1 MLRYGLIS
9 EIDAAKG
16 MARVNFNDDN
26 IVSDW
31 MPILVSKAMEDSFSF
46 FPDINEHVACH
57 MDEHSENGVILGSMY
72 SKDVQPNG
80 SNGDKWRVRFKDGT
94 VIEYDRAGH
103 KLFADVKG
111 QVEIKAEGAVKVD
124 GQSTVDVIA
133 TGAVKVET
141 SATAT
146 LKATAVTI
154 DAPATNCTGNL
165 TVAGIVTAAGFAAAA
180 GPGGAGNM
188 TVAGSIT
195 ATGDIKTTGG
205 DVEAP
210 GGIKLTQHKHT
221 GVTTGGG
228 TSAIPVP

>member
-1 MLRYGLIS
+1 MLRYGIIS
-9 EIDAAKG
+9 EVDAAAGK
-16 MARVNFNDDN
+16 ARVHFDDDD

-31 MPILVSKAMEDSFSF
+31 LPIIVPKAMEDSFSF
-46 FPDINEHVACH
+46 MPDVNEHVACM
-57 MDEHSENGVILGSMY
+57 MDENAEAGVVLGSIY
-72 SKDVQPNG
+72 SKNVKPNG
-80 SNGDKWRVRFKDGT
+80 GNADKWRVRFKDGT

-103 KLFADVKG
+103 KLFAEVKG
-111 QVEIKAEGAVKVD
+111 QVELKAEGAVKVD
-124 GQSTVDVIA
+124 GQSTVDVKA

-146 LKATAVTI
+146 VKATAVTL
-154 DAPATNCTGNL
+154 DAPNVTCTGAL
-165 TVAGIVTAAGFAAAA
+165 TAASIATS
-180 GPGGAGNM
+180 GGGNI
-188 TVAGSIT
+188 TAAGSIT

-221 GVTTGGG
+221 GVQPGGG